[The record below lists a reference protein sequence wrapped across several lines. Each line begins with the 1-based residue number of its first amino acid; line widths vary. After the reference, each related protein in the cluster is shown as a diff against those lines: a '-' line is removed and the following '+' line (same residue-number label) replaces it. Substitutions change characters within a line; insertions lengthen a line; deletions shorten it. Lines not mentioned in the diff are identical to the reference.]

1 MTSELLNEIAL
12 AIDAFITLRVERD
25 TLASELTQD
34 ELSEMAL
41 GILEITARHRATQL
55 QALAARVKVLEA
67 ENERLREANR
77 FLRRG
82 LYGLIENDDAD
93 DIATTLEAKR

>member
-41 GILEITARHRATQL
+41 GILEITARHRLEERAKIVAWL
-55 QALAARVKVLEA
+55 KNHDGINALWFCQAIEA
-67 ENERLREANR
+67 GEHLR
-77 FLRRG
+77 
-82 LYGLIENDDAD
+82 
-93 DIATTLEAKR
+93 

>member
-41 GILEITARHRATQL
+41 GILEITARHR
-55 QALAARVKVLEA
+55 LE
-67 ENERLREANR
+67 ERAKIVAWLRSDEEGEWMVADAIEAGEH
-77 FLRRG
+77 L
-82 LYGLIENDDAD
+82 
-93 DIATTLEAKR
+93 K

>member
-41 GILEITARHRATQL
+41 GILEITARHRLEERAKIVAWL
-55 QALAARVKVLEA
+55 RSNNMSGRWSVLADE
-67 ENERLREANR
+67 
-77 FLRRG
+77 
-82 LYGLIENDDAD
+82 IENGEH
-93 DIATTLEAKR
+93 LK